1 LAIPNVIVG
10 HSLARFVLTASQAD
24 VTNGRSA
31 DRETT
36 VEIQSNRDAS
46 SGSHGGRPARILVAD
61 DNSNI
66 QRMVALA
73 LKDHGIEVAAVGNGE
88 AAVRAIAQSKPDLI
102 LADVFMPVRSGYEV
116 CSFVKTDSR
125 YSHIPVILLL
135 GAFDPF
141 DENEAKRVG
150 ADGVLKKPFVPPD
163 PMIALVKALL
173 EKTAHE
179 RIEPEPVA
187 VAVAPEPRAIPEQ
200 PAPRPARAV
209 VEAPAEAE
217 ESSEIDYPPMGRD
230 AFPDNAPAVAHSAA
244 HGSATTDIE
253 DDEVLTSSRDAA
265 LGEPAFWHPTPSDGS
280 AGEESE
286 EAAHV
291 EEPAHASIVGPAEA
305 VVEEISES
313 AHSDA
318 PGDPFA
324 VSTPAQRPES
334 AAITK
339 PRASEDP
346 APKWSETA
354 NDWETSAPPSATSDR
369 PMATSLEQA
378 ASEWATGPRT
388 SAPALRSGDDSHF
401 APASAVWD
409 EPVPAAA
416 ASEAAEAE
424 AAHQHSWE
432 KETPAE
438 IIEEAE
444 AGHAT
449 SDEVP
454 QESTASVTDARAEG
468 SASEAK
474 VAEPPIAAVPGVE
487 PPAAKATDEE
497 LVEAVI
503 ARVIEKLQPQIAQMI
518 NEEILRPV
526 VSALVRHEL
535 ENK

>member
-1 LAIPNVIVG
+1 
-10 HSLARFVLTASQAD
+10 VLTAPQAD

-31 DRETT
+31 DGETT
-36 VEIQSNRDAS
+36 VEILSNRDAS
-46 SGSHGGRPARILVAD
+46 SGPRGGRAARILVAD

-73 LKDHGIEVAAVGNGE
+73 LKDHGIEVSAVGNGE
-88 AAVRAIAQSKPDLI
+88 AAVRAISQSKPDLI

-116 CSFVKTDSR
+116 CDYVKKDSR

-179 RIEPEPVA
+179 RVEPEPVA
-187 VAVAPEPRAIPEQ
+187 VGVAPEPRAIPEQ

-209 VEAPAEAE
+209 VEAPAPAEAE
-217 ESSEIDYPPMGRD
+217 DSPEIDYPPMGRD
-230 AFPDNAPAVAHSAA
+230 AFPEDAPAAAHSGA
-244 HGSATTDIE
+244 HGSAATDIE
-253 DDEVLTSSRDAA
+253 DDEVMTSSRDAA

-280 AGEESE
+280 AEEPQE
-286 EAAHV
+286 GAHV
-291 EEPAHASIVGPAEA
+291 EEPSNASAVESAEA
-305 VVEEISES
+305 VTEETSEH
-313 AHSDA
+313 AHGDA
-318 PGDPFA
+318 PGDPFG
-324 VSTPAQRPES
+324 VSTQAEHSETAAQTEAP
-334 AAITK
+334 
-339 PRASEDP
+339 ASEDP
-346 APKWSETA
+346 APKWAETA
-354 NDWETSAPPSATSDR
+354 NDWETSAPPAATSER

-378 ASEWATGPRT
+378 ASEWATGPHT
-388 SAPALRSGDDSHF
+388 SVPALRSGDESRF

-409 EPVPAAA
+409 EPVPPAAA
-416 ASEAAEAE
+416 REAAEAE
-424 AAHQHSWE
+424 ASHQHSWE
-432 KETPAE
+432 QETPAE

-449 SDEVP
+449 SGEVP
-454 QESTASVTDARAEG
+454 AESHAGVADAHAEG

-474 VAEPPIAAVPGVE
+474 IAEPPIAALPGVE
-487 PPAAKATDEE
+487 PPAAKATNED

-518 NEEILRPV
+518 NEEMLRPV
-526 VSALVRHEL
+526 VSALVRREL

>member
-1 LAIPNVIVG
+1 
-10 HSLARFVLTASQAD
+10 VLTAPQAD

-36 VEIQSNRDAS
+36 VEILSNRDAS
-46 SGSHGGRPARILVAD
+46 AGPHGGRPARILVAD

-73 LKDHGIEVAAVGNGE
+73 LKDHGIDVSAVGNGE

-116 CSFVKTDSR
+116 CDYVKKDSR

-135 GAFDPF
+135 GAFDPL

-187 VAVAPEPRAIPEQ
+187 VGVAPEPRAILEQ

-209 VEAPAEAE
+209 VEAAAPAEAE
-217 ESSEIDYPPMGRD
+217 DSPEIDYPPMGRD
-230 AFPDNAPAVAHSAA
+230 AFPEAAPAAAHSGA
-244 HGSATTDIE
+244 HGSAATDIE
-253 DDEVLTSSRDAA
+253 DDEVMTSSRDAA

-280 AGEESE
+280 AEEPQ

-291 EEPAHASIVGPAEA
+291 EVPERESGAESA
-305 VVEEISES
+305 ETATEEISEHV
-313 AHSDA
+313 HSDA

-324 VSTPAQRPES
+324 VSTQAEHPES
-334 AAITK
+334 AAHAE
-339 PRASEDP
+339 PPASEDP
-346 APKWSETA
+346 TPKWAETA
-354 NDWETSAPPSATSDR
+354 NNWETSAPPSATSER
-369 PMATSLEQA
+369 PMATSLEEA
-378 ASEWATGPRT
+378 ASEWASGPHA
-388 SAPALRSGDDSHF
+388 SVPALRTGDESRF

-424 AAHQHSWE
+424 ASHQHSWE
-432 KETPAE
+432 QETPAE

-444 AGHAT
+444 AGHA
-449 SDEVP
+449 SSEVVTP
-454 QESTASVTDARAEG
+454 ESTAAVTEAHAE
-468 SASEAK
+468 SAASEARI
-474 VAEPPIAAVPGVE
+474 AEPPIAAVPGVE
-487 PPAAKATDEE
+487 PPSAKPTDEE
-497 LVEAVI
+497 LVEAVV